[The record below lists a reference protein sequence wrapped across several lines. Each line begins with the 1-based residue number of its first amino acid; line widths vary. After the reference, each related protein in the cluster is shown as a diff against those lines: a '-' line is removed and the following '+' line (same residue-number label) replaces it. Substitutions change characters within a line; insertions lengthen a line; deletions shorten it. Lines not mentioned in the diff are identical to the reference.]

1 MAKYILKRILH
12 AIVVIFAISLIVFVS
27 IRLTGDPVTVMF
39 GAGEPTQEA
48 IDRITEELGLNKS
61 LPEQYLIFVKD
72 LVQLDLGT
80 SYRANQPVTDLLLER
95 VWPTLSLALGGMLVA
110 ILIAFPVG
118 ILSAIKKG
126 TAVDVFGRIFSLIG
140 ISFPNF
146 WLGIMLVL
154 IFAVNL
160 RWLPASG
167 MDGFSS
173 IILPSVT
180 LGLILSGILARLV
193 RSSML
198 EVMRMQYI
206 TTAKSK
212 GLKDWVVIIKHGF
225 RNALLPTVTF
235 IGLQFGALLG
245 GAVIIE
251 QVFAWPGIGRLIVD
265 AINQR
270 DYPVVQ
276 GGVIVLALIMV
287 VVNLLVD
294 LSYSII
300 NPRIRSGKG

>member
-193 RSSML
+193 RASML

>member
-1 MAKYILKRILH
+1 MAKYIMKRLLH
-12 AIVVIFAISLIVFVS
+12 TLLVIIAISMIIFFA

-39 GAGEPTQEA
+39 GAGEPTKEA
-48 IDRITEELGLNKS
+48 VEQITEKLGLDKS
-61 LPEQYLIFVKD
+61 LPEQYFIFMKD
-72 LVQLDLGT
+72 LVQFDLGV
-80 SYRANQPVTDLLLER
+80 SYRSNQPVLDLILER
-95 VWPTLSLALGGMLVA
+95 AWPTFLLAMGGMVVA
-110 ILIAFPVG
+110 VLIAFPVG
-118 ILSAIKKG
+118 IISAVKKG
-126 TAVDVFGRIFSLIG
+126 KSVDIFGRIFSLIG

-146 WLGIMLVL
+146 WLGIMLIL
-154 IFAVNL
+154 IFSVSL
-160 RWLPASG
+160 KWLPASG
-167 MDGFSS
+167 FDSFSAL
-173 IILPSVT
+173 ILPSLT
-180 LGLILSGILARLV
+180 LGLILSGILARLI

-198 EVMRMQYI
+198 DVLKMQYI

-212 GLKDWVVIIKHGF
+212 GIKDWVVIIKHAF

-235 IGLQFGALLG
+235 MGLQFGALLG
-245 GAVIIE
+245 GAVIVE

-276 GGVIVLALIMV
+276 GGVIVLAIVMV

-300 NPRIRSGKG
+300 NPRIRTGRG